1 MPEFKIRL
9 AEQNDSREL
18 LRIYEP
24 YVKNTS
30 ITFEYEVPSEEE
42 FQQRIQ
48 KVLLKYPWIV
58 CEIDGRIAGY
68 AYASQFRQ
76 RIAYTWTVELSI
88 YIDQGYHRNKIGTAL
103 YKTLIELL
111 KLQGYHTAYA
121 VITHPNEQSEH
132 FHENFGFKPVGIFH
146 NAGLKFNK
154 WFGIKCYEL
163 TLGEYPASPQVP
175 ETIEHIQSMD
185 EFYGAMKK
193 GTEYIKL

>member
-9 AEQNDSREL
+9 AEPNDSREL

-30 ITFEYEVPSEEE
+30 ITFEYEVPSEQE

-88 YIDQGYHRNKIGTAL
+88 YID
-103 YKTLIELL
+103 
-111 KLQGYHTAYA
+111 
-121 VITHPNEQSEH
+121 
-132 FHENFGFKPVGIFH
+132 
-146 NAGLKFNK
+146 
-154 WFGIKCYEL
+154 
-163 TLGEYPASPQVP
+163 
-175 ETIEHIQSMD
+175 
-185 EFYGAMKK
+185 
-193 GTEYIKL
+193 